1 MLFRYILNNFYD
13 NHVTNRERNLS
24 IFATPMNKGIER
36 LYNIAF
42 THRNLSLS
50 DIGKLHIALE
60 NQNGRLTDIKSAFS
74 IEELMYLTTCNRVEF
89 TLVTVSEVNEAYL
102 VRFINSLFPVL
113 NADDVTKL
121 AQNAIIHQGKN
132 AVRHLLN
139 VASSV
144 DSMVVGEREIIAQ
157 VRGAFESSREMELS
171 GDLIRIVIRHT
182 IETAKRV
189 YTETNIATRP
199 VSVVSLAYHKLRDMN
214 VPLDSRIIIIGAGV
228 TNTNMSK
235 FLKKHG
241 FTEFHVFNR
250 TFSKAEQL
258 ACDLK
263 GTAYPLADLT
273 DFDKGFDVIIT
284 CTGADEHLITN
295 EIYSKLLQG
304 EKDKKVVIDLAI
316 PQDLNPSIIKQEN
329 VMHISV
335 EVLQEISNENLK
347 SRSEEIQHVEE
358 ILREA
363 CNDFNNIYKQ
373 REIEIAMREVPRKVK
388 EIKQYAINEVFKNE
402 LSTIDEESRDVLEK
416 VLGYMEKKY
425 MSLPM
430 LMAKEILLKNQS
442 K

>member
-1 MLFRYILNNFYD
+1 MCIR
-13 NHVTNRERNLS
+13 
-24 IFATPMNKGIER
+24 
-36 LYNIAF
+36 
-42 THRNLSLS
+42 
-50 DIGKLHIALE
+50 
-60 NQNGRLTDIKSAFS
+60 
-74 IEELMYLTTCNRVEF
+74 
-89 TLVTVSEVNEAYL
+89 
-102 VRFINSLFPVL
+102 
-113 NADDVTKL
+113 
-121 AQNAIIHQGKN
+121 
-132 AVRHLLN
+132 
-139 VASSV
+139 
-144 DSMVVGEREIIAQ
+144 DS
-157 VRGAFESSREMELS
+157 
-171 GDLIRIVIRHT
+171 
-182 IETAKRV
+182 
-189 YTETNIATRP
+189 
-199 VSVVSLAYHKLRDMN
+199 
-214 VPLDSRIIIIGAGV
+214 
-228 TNTNMSK
+228 
-235 FLKKHG
+235 
-241 FTEFHVFNR
+241 FHVFNR

-263 GTAYPLADLT
+263 GTAYPLADLNG
-273 DFDKGFDVIIT
+273 FDKGFDVIIT

-347 SRSEEIQHVEE
+347 SRSEEIRHVEE